1 MKGFGTFQ
9 EEVKKDKDEHSHF
22 QFMNTFIRQKSDR
35 KVKNNRQKYFYK
47 IKKYNISSYDRQST
61 PNCSYTALTATCRGP
76 GIQRRQSSA
85 E

>member
-1 MKGFGTFQ
+1 
-9 EEVKKDKDEHSHF
+9 
-22 QFMNTFIRQKSDR
+22 MNTFIRQKVTESL
-35 KVKNNRQKYFYK
+35 KTTEKSIFKK

-76 GIQRRQSSA
+76 GTQRRQSSA